1 MDVRDR
7 ASWNIPSLID
17 FECLLAADAREDE
30 ERLRERDREIFH
42 REVQPALAPG
52 SEAERSGIFR
62 AWLKARRSEAEGPS
76 AGEQIGAGWQTL
88 VMLAALVGLGMGFSV
103 TAAFLHYKGAEP
115 VNVSWF
121 LVCTVGV
128 QMVIFIIAAFLWLIR
143 RTTNLLEDF
152 HPLRLLLAGLV
163 WSFSAGLRRLP
174 GEQRER
180 LRGALAALSR
190 KREIYGSLAVWP
202 FLIVTQVFA
211 VGFNVGIL
219 AVLLAHVAFTDL
231 DFGWQSTF
239 ISSPLAVYHA
249 TWLISLPWHWA
260 PSAHPAL
267 ADIMGSHFEYKAG
280 LGGLSPAA
288 LKSWWPFL
296 AYTVTFY
303 GLALRAGLLVFAAV
317 KLHRALGG
325 LQFDHE
331 GCNALFRRLTG
342 PLVAP
347 QIGTAVLE
355 IPDQAP
361 IPAPHVARPG
371 ECIALVATDADL
383 DETEL
388 AHYAQAKFGWHLRQ
402 TLPASIDHPS
412 GNAAIMEALERSAS
426 GLAGVLVIAR
436 ARRSPI
442 KAIALFLQKVTAA
455 AGTKTET
462 VLLLIGRKE
471 GDLRARVT
479 EDEFGYWRNFHAIN
493 GLRLSLERWTP
504 S

>member
-1 MDVRDR
+1 V
-7 ASWNIPSLID
+7 
-17 FECLLAADAREDE
+17 DE
-30 ERLRERDREIFH
+30 EHLRERDREIFH
-42 REVQPALAPG
+42 REIQPALPPG
-52 SEAERSGIFR
+52 GEPERSGAFR
-62 AWLKARRSEAEGPS
+62 AWLKARRSEIDGLSP
-76 AGEQIGAGWQTL
+76 GEQIAAGWQTL
-88 VMLAALVGLGMGFSV
+88 AMLAALVGLGMGFSV

-128 QMVIFIIAAFLWLIR
+128 QMVIFVVAAFLWLLR
-143 RTTNLLEDF
+143 RTTNLLDDF
-152 HPLRLLLAGLV
+152 HPLRGLLSGLV

-180 LRGALAALSR
+180 LRSALAALSR

-211 VGFNVGIL
+211 VCFNGGIL

-239 ISSPLAVYHA
+239 ISSPTAVYRA
-249 TWLISLPWHWA
+249 TWLVSLPWHWA

-267 ADIMGSHFEYKAG
+267 GDIMSSHFEYKAG

-296 AYTVTFY
+296 AYTVAFY
-303 GLALRAGLLVFAAV
+303 GLALRSGLLVFAAI
-317 KLHRALGG
+317 KLQRALGS
-325 LQFDHE
+325 LKFDHE

-347 QIGTAVLE
+347 QPGTAVLE
-355 IPDQAP
+355 IPETAP
-361 IPAPHVARPG
+361 IPSPHVTRPG
-371 ECIALVATDADL
+371 ECIALMATDADL
-383 DETEL
+383 DEKEL
-388 AHYAQAKFGWHLRQ
+388 AQYARAKFGWHLRQ

-412 GNAAIMEALERSAS
+412 GNPGVMEALEQSAPD
-426 GLAGVLVIAR
+426 LAGVLVIAR
-436 ARRSPI
+436 SKRSPI

-455 AGTKTET
+455 AGTKPET
-462 VLLLIGRKE
+462 ILLLIGRKE
-471 GDLRARVT
+471 GDLRGRVPD
-479 EDEFGYWRNFHAIN
+479 DEFGYWRNFHAIN
-493 GLRLSLERWTP
+493 SLRLSLERWAP
-504 S
+504 L

>member
-1 MDVRDR
+1 M
-7 ASWNIPSLID
+7 ID

-42 REVQPALAPG
+42 RKIQPSLP
-52 SEAERSGIFR
+52 AEKETDRSGIFR
-62 AWLKARRSEAEGPS
+62 AWLKARRSEADGVSP
-76 AGEQIGAGWQTL
+76 GEQIAAGWQT
-88 VMLAALVGLGMGFSV
+88 VAMLGAFLGLGMGFSV
-103 TAAFLHYKGAEP
+103 AAAFLHYKGADP

-128 QMVIFIIAAFLWLIR
+128 QMVIFMAAGFLWLLR
-143 RTTNLLEDF
+143 KTTNLLDDF
-152 HPLRLLLAGLV
+152 HPLRWLLSALV

-202 FLIVTQVFA
+202 LLIVTQVFA

-219 AVLLAHVAFTDL
+219 GVLLAHVTFTDL

-239 ISSPLAVYHA
+239 ISSPDAVYRA
-249 TWLISLPWHWA
+249 AWIISLPWHWA
-260 PSAHPAL
+260 PFAHPTL
-267 ADIMGSHFEYKAG
+267 ADIVGSHFEYKAG
-280 LGGLSPAA
+280 LGGLSPEA

-296 AYTVTFY
+296 AYTVAFY
-303 GLALRAGLLVFAAV
+303 GLALRSGLLVFAAI
-317 KLHRALGG
+317 KLQRALGG

-342 PLVAP
+342 PTIVP
-347 QIGTAVLE
+347 QLGTAVLE
-355 IPDQAP
+355 IPVNAP
-361 IPAPHVARPG
+361 IPAPPHVTRSG
-371 ECIALVATDADL
+371 DCIALVATDADL

-388 AHYAQAKFGWHLRQ
+388 ARYAQAKFGWRLKE
-402 TLPASIDHPS
+402 TLAASIDHPS
-412 GNAAIMEALERSAS
+412 GNPAIMEALARSAPD
-426 GLAGVLVIAR
+426 LAGVLVIAR
-436 ARRSPI
+436 SKRSPI
-442 KAIALFLQKVTAA
+442 KAIAIFLQKVAAA
-455 AGTKTET
+455 AGSKPET
-462 VLLLIGRKE
+462 ILLLIGRKE
-471 GDLRARVT
+471 GELRDRVPD
-479 EDEFGYWRNFHAIN
+479 EEFGYWRNFHAIN

>member
-1 MDVRDR
+1 VRDR
-7 ASWNIPSLID
+7 ASWNIPSVID
-17 FECLLAADAREDE
+17 FEFLLAADARGDE

-42 REVQPALAPG
+42 RAIQPSLTPG
-52 SEAERSGIFR
+52 SEAKRSGIFR
-62 AWLKARRSEAEGPS
+62 AWLKARRSESDAPS
-76 AGEQIGAGWQTL
+76 PGEQIAAGWQT
-88 VMLAALVGLGMGFSV
+88 VAMLAVFIGLGMGFSV
-103 TAAFLHYKGAEP
+103 TAAFLHYKGTEP
-115 VNVSWF
+115 VNVFWF
-121 LVCTVGV
+121 LICTVGV
-128 QMVIFIIAAFLWLIR
+128 QMVIFIVAGFLWLLR
-143 RTTNLLEDF
+143 KTTNLLDDF
-152 HPLRLLLAGLV
+152 HPLRWLLLALV

-239 ISSPLAVYHA
+239 ISSSDAVYRA

-260 PSAHPAL
+260 PFAHPMP
-267 ADIMGSHFEYKAG
+267 ADIMGSHFQYKPG
-280 LGGLSPAA
+280 LAGLSPVA

-296 AYTVTFY
+296 AYTVAFY
-303 GLALRAGLLVFAAV
+303 GLALRSALLIFAAV
-317 KLHRALGG
+317 KLQRALDG

-347 QIGTAVLE
+347 QLGTAVLE
-355 IPDQAP
+355 IPDKAP
-361 IPAPHVARPG
+361 LPAPHITRVG
-371 ECIALVATDADL
+371 DCIALVATDADL
-383 DETEL
+383 DEKEL
-388 AHYAQAKFGWHLRQ
+388 AQYAQAKFGWRLKQ

-412 GNAAIMEALERSAS
+412 GNPDIMDALGRSGS
-426 GLAGVLVIAR
+426 DLAGVLVIAR
-436 ARRSPI
+436 SKRSPI

-455 AGTKTET
+455 AGSKPET
-462 VLLLIGRKE
+462 ILLLIGRKE
-471 GDLRARVT
+471 GELRDRVPD
-479 EDEFGYWRNFHAIN
+479 DEFGYWRNFHAIN
-493 GLRLSLERWTP
+493 GLRLGLERWTP

>member
-1 MDVRDR
+1 VRDR
-7 ASWNIPSLID
+7 ASWTIPSLID
-17 FECLLAADAREDE
+17 FECLLAADARGDE

-42 REVQPALAPG
+42 RKIQPALAPG
-52 SEAERSGIFR
+52 NAAERSGIFR
-62 AWLKARRSEAEGPS
+62 AWLKARRSENEEPS
-76 AGEQIGAGWQTL
+76 PGEQIAAGWQT
-88 VMLAALVGLGMGFSV
+88 VAMLASLIGLGMGFSV

-121 LVCTVGV
+121 LLCTVGV
-128 QMVIFIIAAFLWLIR
+128 QMVIFIVAAFLWLLR
-143 RTTNLLEDF
+143 KTTNLLDDF
-152 HPLRLLLAGLV
+152 HPLRWLLSALV

-180 LRGALAALSR
+180 LRSALAALSR

-219 AVLLAHVAFTDL
+219 AVLLAHVTFTDL

-239 ISSPLAVYHA
+239 ISSPTAVYRA

-260 PSAHPAL
+260 PSAHPEL
-267 ADIMGSHFEYKAG
+267 TDIVGSHFEYKPG

-296 AYTVTFY
+296 AYTVAFY
-303 GLALRAGLLVFAAV
+303 GLALRSGLLVFAAI
-317 KLHRALGG
+317 KLQRALDA
-325 LQFDHE
+325 LKFDHE

-347 QIGTAVLE
+347 QPGTAVLE
-355 IPDQAP
+355 IPAEAP
-361 IPAPHVARPG
+361 VSSPHVTRPG

-383 DETEL
+383 DEKEL
-388 AHYAQAKFGWHLRQ
+388 ARYAQAKFGWRLKQ

-412 GNAAIMEALERSAS
+412 GNPAIMEALERSAAD
-426 GLAGVLVIAR
+426 LAGILVIAR
-436 ARRSPI
+436 SKRSPI
-442 KAIALFLQKVTAA
+442 KAIAIFLQKVTAA
-455 AGTKTET
+455 AGSKPET
-462 VLLLIGRKE
+462 ILLLIGRKE
-471 GDLRARVT
+471 GDLRARVP

-493 GLRLSLERWTP
+493 GLRLSLERWTT
-504 S
+504 

>member
-1 MDVRDR
+1 M
-7 ASWNIPSLID
+7 ID
-17 FECLLAADAREDE
+17 FECLLAEDARGDE

-42 REVQPALAPG
+42 RAIQPGLAPG
-52 SEAERSGIFR
+52 DEAKRSGIFR
-62 AWLKARRSEAEGPS
+62 AWLNERRTEVEGLSP
-76 AGEQIGAGWQTL
+76 GEQIGAGWQTL
-88 VMLAALVGLGMGFSV
+88 VMLAAIVGLVMGFSV

-128 QMVIFIIAAFLWLIR
+128 QMVIFIAAAFLWLVR
-143 RTTNLLEDF
+143 RTTDLLDDY
-152 HPLRLLLAGLV
+152 HPLRLLLSGLV

-211 VGFNVGIL
+211 VGFNIGIL
-219 AVLLAHVAFTDL
+219 IVLLAHVAFTDL

-239 ISSPLAVYHA
+239 ISSPTAVYHA

-260 PSAHPAL
+260 PSAHPTL
-267 ADIMGSHFEYKAG
+267 GDVIDSHFAYKAAG
-280 LGGLSPAA
+280 AHSPAA
-288 LKSWWPFL
+288 LKSWWPFR
-296 AYTVTFY
+296 AYTVAFY
-303 GLALRAGLLVFAAV
+303 GLALRSGLLVFAAV
-317 KLHRALGG
+317 KLQRALCG
-325 LQFDHE
+325 LKFDHE

-347 QIGTAVLE
+347 QSGTAVLE
-355 IPDQAP
+355 IPESAP
-361 IPAPHVARPG
+361 LPKPHATSPG

-383 DETEL
+383 DEKEL
-388 AHYAQAKFGWHLRQ
+388 ANYAQTKFGWHLQQ

-412 GNAAIMEALERSAS
+412 GNQAIMEALERSSAD
-426 GLAGVLVIAR
+426 LAGVLVIAR
-436 ARRSPI
+436 SKRSPI
-442 KAIALFLQKVTAA
+442 KAIALFLQKVTGA
-455 AGTKTET
+455 AGAKPET
-462 VLLLIGRKE
+462 ILLLIGRKE
-471 GDLRARVT
+471 GGFRSRVPD
-479 EDEFGYWRNFHAIN
+479 DEFGYWRNFHAIN

>member
-1 MDVRDR
+1 VRDR

-17 FECLLAADAREDE
+17 FECLLAADARGDE

-42 REVQPALAPG
+42 RDIQPALAPG
-52 SEAERSGIFR
+52 KEAERSGIFR
-62 AWLKARRSEAEGPS
+62 TWLKARRSEIEGLSP
-76 AGEQIGAGWQTL
+76 GEQIAAGWQTL
-88 VMLAALVGLGMGFSV
+88 VMLAALVGLAMGFSV
-103 TAAFLHYKGAEP
+103 TAAFLHYKGVEP

-121 LVCTVGV
+121 LLCTVGV
-128 QMVIFIIAAFLWLIR
+128 QMVIFIAAALLWLIR

-202 FLIVTQVFA
+202 FLIVTQIFA

-219 AVLLAHVAFTDL
+219 AVLLAHVTFTDL

-239 ISSPLAVYHA
+239 ISSPTAVYHA
-249 TWLISLPWHWA
+249 TWLIALPWHWA
-260 PSAHPAL
+260 PSAYPTL
-267 ADIMGSHFEYKAG
+267 ADVIDSHFVYNKAVAIG
-280 LGGLSPAA
+280 HSPAA

-296 AYTVTFY
+296 AYTVAFY
-303 GLALRAGLLVFAAV
+303 GLAVRSTLLVFAAI
-317 KLHRALGG
+317 KLQRALGG
-325 LQFDHE
+325 LKFDHE

-347 QIGTAVLE
+347 QLGTAVLE
-355 IPDQAP
+355 IPENAP
-361 IPAPHVARPG
+361 IPSPHIPRSG
-371 ECIALVATDADL
+371 ECIALVATDTDL
-383 DETEL
+383 DEKEVER
-388 AHYAQAKFGWHLRQ
+388 YAQAKFGWRLKQ
-402 TLPASIDHPS
+402 TLPANIDHPS
-412 GNAAIMEALERSAS
+412 GNPAVMEALAQSAAD
-426 GLAGVLVIAR
+426 LAGVLVIAR
-436 ARRSPI
+436 SKRSPI

-455 AGTKTET
+455 AGSKPET
-462 VLLLIGRKE
+462 ILLLIGRKE
-471 GDLRARVT
+471 GDLRDPVPN
-479 EDEFGYWRNFHAIN
+479 EEFGYWRNFHAIN